1 MIESDEVV
9 PSSSTELP
17 SPSVAES
24 MLVSGGV
31 VSTVHFHKAGVGSS
45 FPTASTAATV
55 NMYVPSARSLYVL
68 GLVQSVVSPGGDIV
82 HTKDSASSLGI
93 PENVKVIESFEVV
106 PDISYRHT
114 ITVCSRVYAGIRG
127 CGIYSPFP

>member
-1 MIESDEVV
+1 MIESDGVV
-9 PSSSTELP
+9 PSSSTELS

-31 VSTVHFHKAGVGSS
+31 VSTVHVNESGSGSS
-45 FPTASTAATV
+45 FPAKSTAATV

-82 HTKDSASSLGI
+82 HTKWFYIIAW
-93 PENVKVIESFEVV
+93 N
-106 PDISYRHT
+106 T
-114 ITVCSRVYAGIRG
+114 
-127 CGIYSPFP
+127 